1 MRFDTCQA
9 EASVNWL
16 NEVLIMLT
24 AGLQLCQQ
32 LKDKVSICAI
42 LLHSEQYFKYG
53 V

>member
-32 LKDKVSICAI
+32 LKDKVSD
-42 LLHSEQYFKYG
+42 LNTNKYKMG
-53 V
+53 MGKTL